1 MVYDKYMTV
10 HLIVLNDLLILTD
23 LVLIKVPQ
31 IGLKHVIAPQEL
43 VLPVKYSR
51 LLDGDL
57 LLRLHRT
64 VAQRSQVHLKRVRQ
78 SCQLLTEMRLDCV
91 PGVNEMC
98 PNKAIITAIL
108 S

>member
-1 MVYDKYMTV
+1 MTV
-10 HLIVLNDLLILTD
+10 HLIVLKDLLILTD
-23 LVLIKVPQ
+23 LVSIKVPQ
-31 IGLKHVIAPQEL
+31 IGLKHVIAQEL